1 MNTKRVIQMEKE
13 FIMYTYERAEV
24 VFEKGSGC
32 YLYDTDGKRY
42 LDFIGGIATASLG
55 HGSSIISEV
64 LYAQSKRLISSSNL
78 FYMQEQAVL
87 AEKLAKISGLNA
99 CFFSNSGAESVET
112 AIKLARKYTGKHEII
127 STEGAFHGRTLGA
140 LSVTWKEN
148 FRKPFEPLVP
158 GMMFIPYNNTSAL
171 EDSISDNTAAFIIEP
186 VQGEGGIYLPDKGYL
201 REVKRICKERNCLLI
216 VDEIQTNMRTGKFFA
231 YQHES
236 INPDIVTVA
245 KGIGGG
251 MPIGITIANKDVAGA
266 FQPGDHG
273 STFGGNSLSCASA
286 SAVIDYVI
294 KNKLVEKAGIT
305 GKYFMEELIKLQ
317 KKYIV
322 IKEVRGKG
330 IMIGIE
336 LNTYAKP
343 IVNKCLA
350 KGLLVNKCGDFVLR
364 FLPPLIVDKEEID
377 KCVEI
382 LDAVFKEL

>member
-1 MNTKRVIQMEKE
+1 MEKE